1 MLKRIL
7 LEGKS
12 SSYLDRS
19 ALSGKQAQL
28 WRSPL
33 IYRCAYGA
41 RLINQIT
48 GKSNTAP
55 IGSICCPKNE
65 TYGSKPLPSRRIATL
80 AEPSVSNDWNECQKI
95 QIRSEI
101 VSSLVAVSR
110 IASRIT
116 QWL

>member
-1 MLKRIL
+1 MLTRIL
-7 LEGKS
+7 LERKS

-19 ALSGKQAQL
+19 ALSRKQAQL
-28 WRSPL
+28 CRSPL

-41 RLINQIT
+41 RSLNQIT
-48 GKSNTAP
+48 GKSNAAL
-55 IGSICCPKNE
+55 IGSFFCLKNE
-65 TYGSKPLPSRRIATL
+65 TYRSKPLPSRRIATL
-80 AEPSVSNDWNECQKI
+80 AETSVSNDWNECQKI